1 MIKKLY
7 VAMLCMVI
15 SSPVLAEDSVYDFNL
30 TSIDYTEMPLE
41 QYHGKAILLVN
52 TASQCGFTPQYE
64 GLQALWENYRD
75 KGLIVLGVP
84 SNDFGGQ
91 EPDSE
96 DDIKEF
102 CTINFDVDF
111 PMTKKMVVSGKEGN
125 AAIYDWL
132 AGELGDASRPKWN
145 FHKYL
150 ISPEGTP
157 VAYFPSQVTP
167 DSEKL
172 LAAIDA
178 VLK

>member
-102 CTINFDVDF
+102 CTINFDVDLRNISLSLKWEK
-111 PMTKKMVVSGKEGN
+111 TTNNST
-125 AAIYDWL
+125 
-132 AGELGDASRPKWN
+132 SRSSTNIVN
-145 FHKYL
+145 FIL
-150 ISPEGTP
+150 
-157 VAYFPSQVTP
+157 
-167 DSEKL
+167 
-172 LAAIDA
+172 
-178 VLK
+178 